1 MSWARN
7 QEDWVTKVMA
17 ALPGSKGKG
26 GGSSSERQLQ
36 MKPLTVDSSK
46 GK

>member
-7 QEDWVTKVMA
+7 QEDWVNKVMA

-26 GGSSSERQLQ
+26 SSSSERQLQ
-36 MKPLTVDSSK
+36 MRPLTVDSSK